1 MTTTISGNPQEL
13 FAALAKA
20 RAEFRP
26 IRKTREVKVQS
37 DRGSYT
43 FSYAELDELI
53 DATVPALAAN
63 GLAVFHTRSTDSPE
77 NASERPER
85 ELVTHF
91 LAHSS
96 GAYLKCE
103 QAIPMT
109 KIAWEGPQGQKVR
122 TERRLTEQEFGSAF
136 TYARRYAYQALLNL
150 AAEDDDDANQADG
163 NRVEERRDRR
173 QAPTPRPEPKA
184 SPAVSQRPPTIPPP
198 RMVPADH
205 PLGQPQG
212 PISEALQQEQEEDTR
227 PAQSDEKLDKDLA
240 AAFAHLRKEWS
251 PPSLNAWARKITGKV
266 PSAWNVSDGRKFLAE
281 YLAGGRPQ

>member
-1 MTTTISGNPQEL
+1 MSTEIHGDPAHL

-20 RAEFRP
+20 RAEFRK
-26 IRKTREVKVQS
+26 IQKTREVRVQS
-37 DRGSYT
+37 ERGSYT

-77 NASERPER
+77 DASVRPPR

-91 LAHSS
+91 LVHSS
-96 GAYLKCE
+96 GAYLKSE

-109 KIAWEGPQGQKVR
+109 KADRGGN
-122 TERRLTEQEFGSAF
+122 ERRLSEQEFGSAF

-173 QAPTPRPEPKA
+173 QAPTPRRPEPEVS
-184 SPAVSQRPPTIPPP
+184 SPAVSQRPPSVSPPP
-198 RMVPADH
+198 D
-205 PLGQPQG
+205 
-212 PISEALQQEQEEDTR
+212 EAPGDTSSLEDTRPEDTR
-227 PAQSDEKLDKDLA
+227 PAQSDEKLDRELSDAFRALGKDWSIPAVNVFAKNITGKMPKAWTVTDGRRFL
-240 AAFAHLRKEWS
+240 AAFA
-251 PPSLNAWARKITGKV
+251 AGK
-266 PSAWNVSDGRKFLAE
+266 
-281 YLAGGRPQ
+281 RPGAAP

>member
-1 MTTTISGNPQEL
+1 MSTEIHGDPAPL

-63 GLAVFHTRSTDSPE
+63 GLAVFHTRSSADGKE
-77 NASERPER
+77 V
-85 ELVTHF
+85 VTHF

-96 GAYLKCE
+96 GAYLKSE

-109 KIAWEGPQGQKVR
+109 KADRGGN
-122 TERRLTEQEFGSAF
+122 ERRLTEQEFGSAF

-163 NRVEERRDRR
+163 NRVEERRDKR

-184 SPAVSQRPPTIPPP
+184 PPAVSQRPPSVPPP
-198 RMVPADH
+198 PDPLVGHLPA
-205 PLGQPQG
+205 PG
-212 PISEALQQEQEEDTR
+212 ETVEDTR
-227 PAQSDEKLDKDLA
+227 PAQSDEKLDKDLQ
-240 AAFAHLRKEWS
+240 AAFSSLRKDFS
-251 PPSLNAWARKITGKV
+251 PPVLNSWARKIVGKV
-266 PSAWNVSDGRKFLAE
+266 PSGWSVSDGRRFLAA
-281 YLAGGRPQ
+281 YLNGERPL

>member
-26 IRKTREVKVQS
+26 IRKTREVKVKS

-53 DATVPALAAN
+53 DATVPALAAH
-63 GLAVFHTRSTDSPE
+63 GLAVFHTRGTLDNGKE
-77 NASERPER
+77 TI
-85 ELVTHF
+85 THF
-91 LAHSS
+91 LTHSS
-96 GAYLKCE
+96 GAYISCG
-103 QAIPMT
+103 QVIPMT
-109 KIAWEGPQGQKVR
+109 KMAWDGPQGQKVKV
-122 TERRLTEQEFGSAF
+122 ERPLTEQEFGSAF

-173 QAPTPRPEPKA
+173 QAPTPRPEPEA
-184 SPAVSQRPPTIPPP
+184 SPAVSQRPPSVAPPAMATEGFDASP
-198 RMVPADH
+198 HADRS
-205 PLGQPQG
+205 PTQARDAYP
-212 PISEALQQEQEEDTR
+212 QEEDTR

-240 AAFAHLRKEWS
+240 AAFAHLRKDYS
-251 PPSLNAWARKITGKV
+251 PPVLNSWARKVVGKV
-266 PSAWNVSDGRKFLAE
+266 PSSWTVSDGHRFMKA
-281 YLAGGRPQ
+281 YLNGDRPL